1 MAPPMRFFS
10 LLLAIPAS
18 AEILFA
24 TSYNDHTVTSLSLK
38 GSSLTVVGKNLDCGS
53 EPTWLTLDKSK
64 SRLYCL
70 NEGWGG
76 AASLTSY
83 TTKPDGKL
91 ETLDILPVLKSPV
104 SSTLFGYNNDR
115 LAIAHY
121 DTSTFSTYDVANPR
135 DLRLQKNETYTLAAP
150 GPNPS
155 RQEAPHLHDAIL
167 DPTRKFLVS
176 PDLGADLLRLY
187 RVNGNSWTAI
197 TPVKA
202 VAGSGPRH
210 GGFAVL
216 GGKTFFYSVN
226 ELTNTIT
233 GYKVTYKGDSLSFA
247 QILNFSTHGP
257 GGSVP
262 AGTKSAELEIS
273 PDQRFVIISSRGEN
287 SLTIPAY
294 TGTGTIPSDP
304 IISFAI
310 NAGSGQLTLAQIAP
324 AGGRNPRGFSLNKA
338 GNLVAS
344 ALQDD
349 NRVVVF
355 KRDVKTGK
363 LGAVVATATVGE
375 GEGNGPNYVLF
386 NE

>member
-1 MAPPMRFFS
+1 M
-10 LLLAIPAS
+10 
-18 AEILFA
+18 
-24 TSYNDHTVTSLSLK
+24 TCT
-38 GSSLTVVGKNLDCGS
+38 LTRS
-53 EPTWLTLDKSK
+53 
-64 SRLYCL
+64 
-70 NEGWGG
+70 
-76 AASLTSY
+76 
-83 TTKPDGKL
+83 
-91 ETLDILPVLKSPV
+91 
-104 SSTLFGYNNDR
+104 
-115 LAIAHY
+115 
-121 DTSTFSTYDVANPR
+121 
-135 DLRLQKNETYTLAAP
+135 Q
-150 GPNPS
+150 
-155 RQEAPHLHDAIL
+155 
-167 DPTRKFLVS
+167 
-176 PDLGADLLRLY
+176 
-187 RVNGNSWTAI
+187 TA
-197 TPVKA
+197 
-202 VAGSGPRH
+202 
-210 GGFAVL
+210 
-216 GGKTFFYSVN
+216 
-226 ELTNTIT
+226 
-233 GYKVTYKGDSLSFA
+233 
-247 QILNFSTHGP
+247 Q
-257 GGSVP
+257 
-262 AGTKSAELEIS
+262 